1 MDFLLFPNLTTTTI
15 VLQLTSSPHSIV
27 RVLKFLLV
35 SRQFALDPGYGDN
48 MFHDTPYLLNCPWIY
63 YQG

>member
-35 SRQFALDPGYGDN
+35 SRQFALDPGCGDN
-48 MFHDTPYLLNCPWIY
+48 MFQDTPYLLNCPWIY